1 MTVSLKLNSGLYAC
15 PANWVRFIEDLEDR
29 EVEQTISGGFE
40 IDTFSGG
47 FEIDTLNQELKPFK
61 AQYIPA
67 TRVDFASEKYYTM
80 FVLKYGGE

>member
-15 PANWVRFIEDLEDR
+15 PANWVRFIKDLEDR
-29 EVEQTISGGFE
+29 GVKQTISGGFE
-40 IDTFSGG
+40 T
-47 FEIDTLNQELKPFK
+47 DTLNQELKPFK

-67 TRVDFASEKYYTM
+67 TRVDFASEKCYTM

>member
-15 PANWVRFIEDLEDR
+15 PANWVRFIEDLENR
-29 EVEQTISGGFE
+29 EVEQTI
-40 IDTFSGG
+40 SGG

>member
-40 IDTFSGG
+40 IDT
-47 FEIDTLNQELKPFK
+47 LNQELKPFK

-67 TRVDFASEKYYTM
+67 TRVDFASEKCYTM

>member
-1 MTVSLKLNSGLYAC
+1 MTVSLKLNGGLYAC
-15 PANWVRFIEDLEDR
+15 PANWVRFIKDLEDR
-29 EVEQTISGGFE
+29 EVEQTI
-40 IDTFSGG
+40 SGG

-67 TRVDFASEKYYTM
+67 TRVDFASEKCYTM